1 MRAILDSL
9 ILAWMALGFFAWI
22 LRDGLGPDS
31 TTSTGLEAV
40 SRLFW
45 TFWWGPAGPLLLGL
59 KRLAE
64 SRQPRFNTRRTNQQD
79 REDN

>member
-31 TTSTGLEAV
+31 VESEGLEAV
-40 SRLFW
+40 GRMFW
-45 TFWWGPAGPLLLGL
+45 TFWWGPSGLLLAGL
-59 KRLAE
+59 WLPATKRGAQ
-64 SRQPRFNTRRTNQQD
+64 SRAAAA
-79 REDN
+79 RENA